1 MKILIANRLN
11 PQLSDCNLGEQI
23 IYRPELATESEDVL
37 RCALL
42 DHQPDVALVDS
53 KPISPETLTT
63 WQKATHG
70 PIRLVQRQN
79 GHLLPEIDL
88 PGIAV
93 EQVEG
98 KTADFHADIAA
109 LGIAE
114 RNLMQHQVASKLDAC
129 GISAQGTA
137 SSRTSAAGSRAIL
150 VGAGIVNLIT
160 AYELVK
166 NGISVEIL
174 DAGPDPR
181 SKPNWQLLGATHGG
195 GNARM
200 FCFTEA
206 NNYNE
211 KENRGDAD
219 LKSVMQK
226 RIWEGGWLAISPEQ
240 MSAVER
246 AWIRNHCSLPRW
258 RAEVFTQDIHQFN
271 IASGLLWENIRQ
283 EAPHL
288 FENVGYNSGILQLDS
303 QAEKFEAARSLHSA
317 LGSLERLLDIDQLS
331 HDYSVFREAAIAGEI
346 AGGMELVGFTLNIH
360 PLVERL
366 LLHLERRGVNCRW
379 NLPVL
384 RIDRDCEGHASGLQ
398 TLEGVFRADHYVLSP
413 GVYGESL
420 LQGTRSA
427 GKVQGILGLWLNLP
441 NLEPQLRRSVK
452 IHREGQVGEDSNV
465 TLATD
470 SAGKPML
477 VLGSGYGFIGHHPL
491 DMDSPDIDCLFQALE
506 QTAKRFFPR
515 AYEHAVGAGTL
526 YGERK
531 ACVRPFTSTGLGIF
545 EVEPTAAGGRLA
557 IATGHN
563 TGGFTQAPVVAE
575 AVMATL
581 SGQYHPMQ
589 ALYYPER
596 GILTSKRLELEQN
609 LQQQSALV

>member
-1 MKILIANRLN
+1 MKILVANRLN
-11 PQLSDCNLGEQI
+11 PKLSGCDLGEQV
-23 IYRPELATESEDVL
+23 IYRPELAVESEDAL
-37 RCALL
+37 CCALR
-42 DHQPDVALVDS
+42 DYQPDAALVDN

-63 WQKATHG
+63 WRQVTQG

-79 GHLLPEIDL
+79 GHHLPKIEL
-88 PGIAV
+88 PGVAV
-93 EQVEG
+93 EQIEG

-114 RNLMQHQVASKLDAC
+114 RNLMQHQVADKLAAC
-129 GISAQGTA
+129 GISLQGSAPSTA
-137 SSRTSAAGSRAIL
+137 SVSGSRAIL

-160 AYELVK
+160 AYELIK
-166 NGISVEIL
+166 HDIAVEIL

-181 SKPNWQLLGATHGG
+181 SKPNWQQLGATHGG

-211 KENRGDAD
+211 KENRVDAC
-219 LKSVMQK
+219 LQSVMQK
-226 RIWEGGWLAISPEQ
+226 RILDGGWLAISPEQ

-258 RAEVFTQDIHQFN
+258 RAEVFTQDIHRFN
-271 IASGLLWENIRQ
+271 VTSKPLWERIGQ
-283 EAPHL
+283 DAPHL
-288 FENVGYNSGILQLDS
+288 FENVGYRSGILRIYS
-303 QAEKFEAARSLHSA
+303 QVEAVEAARLLYSK
-317 LGSLERLLDIDQLS
+317 LGSLERLLDLDRLKQY
-331 HDYSVFREAAIAGEI
+331 HPAFCEAALNGEI
-346 AGGMELVGFTLNIH
+346 AGAMEIVGFTLNIH
-360 PLVERL
+360 PFVEKL
-366 LLHLERRGVNCRW
+366 LFHLETRGVNIRW
-379 NLPVL
+379 NLPAIGIE
-384 RIDRDCEGHASGLQ
+384 RNGEGHASGLR

-441 NLEPQLRRSVK
+441 NLDPQLRRSVK
-452 IHREGQVGEDSNV
+452 IHREGHVGEDSNV
-465 TLATD
+465 TIAMD
-470 SAGKPML
+470 HAGRPML
-477 VLGSGYGFIGHHPL
+477 ILGSGYGFIGHHPIE
-491 DMDSPDIDCLFQALE
+491 MDSPDIDCLFQALE
-506 QTAKRFFPR
+506 KTAKRFFPS
-515 AYEHAVGAGTL
+515 AYQQAVRAGTL
-526 YGERK
+526 YGDRK

-575 AVMATL
+575 AVAATL

-589 ALYYPER
+589 ALYHPER
-596 GILTSKRLELEQN
+596 GIVASKNVELEQN
-609 LQQQSALV
+609 LLLV